1 MLATGL
7 QGVRN
12 YKNVD
17 NPVLLD
23 VARGTSD
30 DKIVFIMVGLP
41 ARGKTHTARRLAR
54 CVRRRLR
61 RAAARVSHAGRGVA
75 HGNVSVRRGI
85 YPTPTRWQFQYAMR
99 RGQPFYAAIRDRE
112 EPAEPSI
119 RTGTSRS
126 CTRCRSRSSTS
137 GTSAGA
143 CSGSS
148 RRPSSS
154 GPPRTHARARAHTHA
169 PRGMI
174 AHAHAAVTQLQP
186 PSCMARYRTSAASQ
200 TMQQRKSRSAHCAHA
215 PTRRTNHASCG
226 VRRVAICST
235 LQRHARRL
243 QAAANGSSPRRN
255 R

>member
-1 MLATGL
+1 MLRGIPCCERYHGMLATGL

-61 RAAARVSHAGRGVA
+61 PAAARVSHAGRGVA

-85 YPTPTRWQFQYAMR
+85 YPTPTRLQFQYAMR
-99 RGQPFYAAIRDRE
+99 RGQPFYAATRDRG
-112 EPAEPSI
+112 EPGEPSV

-154 GPPRTHARARAHTHA
+154 GPPRTHARTRTRAHTRTQRHDRTR
-169 PRGMI
+169 PCRGHPTTATLVYGSI
-174 AHAHAAVTQLQP
+174 SH
-186 PSCMARYRTSAASQ
+186 
-200 TMQQRKSRSAHCAHA
+200 QRCV
-215 PTRRTNHASCG
+215 TNHA
-226 VRRVAICST
+226 AT
-235 LQRHARRL
+235 
-243 QAAANGSSPRRN
+243 
-255 R
+255 

>member
-61 RAAARVSHAGRGVA
+61 PAAARVSHADAASRTERSI
-75 HGNVSVRRGI
+75 SVRRGI

-99 RGQPFYAAIRDRE
+99 REQPFYAATRDRG
-112 EPAEPSI
+112 EPS
-119 RTGTSRS
+119 R
-126 CTRCRSRSSTS
+126 
-137 GTSAGA
+137 AE
-143 CSGSS
+143 
-148 RRPSSS
+148 
-154 GPPRTHARARAHTHA
+154 RTHRYLSFVHAVPIQIFNVGDFRRRLLGQFQEAEFFRSAARARTRTRAHTRTQRHDRTR
-169 PRGMI
+169 PCRGHPTTATLVYGSI
-174 AHAHAAVTQLQP
+174 SH
-186 PSCMARYRTSAASQ
+186 
-200 TMQQRKSRSAHCAHA
+200 QRCV
-215 PTRRTNHASCG
+215 TNHAE
-226 VRRVAICST
+226 T
-235 LQRHARRL
+235 
-243 QAAANGSSPRRN
+243 
-255 R
+255 